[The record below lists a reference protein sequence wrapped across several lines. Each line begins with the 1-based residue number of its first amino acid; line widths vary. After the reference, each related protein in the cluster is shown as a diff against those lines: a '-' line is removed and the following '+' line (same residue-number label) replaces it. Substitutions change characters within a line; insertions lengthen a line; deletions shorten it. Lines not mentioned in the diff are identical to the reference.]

1 MRTDLGDH
9 WEVAAKEKMG
19 LRMTPGFMVQQFGK

>member
-9 WEVAAKEKMG
+9 WEMAVKEKMG
-19 LRMTPGFMVQQFGK
+19 LRMTPGFMAPATW